1 MLTGHISHFQATI
14 RRAWDHLETF
24 GEDHALGD
32 MSAAEARASLEA
44 MRKRGMKYVPF
55 EGCDNVNAEGACV
68 GHD

>member
-1 MLTGHISHFQATI
+1 MLTGHISRTI
-14 RRAWDHLETF
+14 GYVTEYVNHF

-32 MSAAEARASLEA
+32 MSAAEVHAELEA
-44 MRKRGMKYVPF
+44 MRKRGLKYVRL